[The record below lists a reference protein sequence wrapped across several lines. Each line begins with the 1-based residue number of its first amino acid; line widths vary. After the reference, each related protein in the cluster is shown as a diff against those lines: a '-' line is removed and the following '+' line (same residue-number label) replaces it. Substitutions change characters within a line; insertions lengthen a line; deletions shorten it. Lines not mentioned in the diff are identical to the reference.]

1 MEIST
6 ITEYI
11 KNLVNT
17 PSPTGFA
24 KFAEEYLMDEFKN
37 LGYAPY
43 QNNKGNV
50 IVPINE
56 MEGENGLL
64 LSAHIDTLGLMVRS
78 IKANGALR
86 VTTLGGF
93 PLNFV
98 EFENVK
104 IHTRSGEEYTGVVR
118 LNNPAVH
125 GSSDPREAKRDD
137 TTMEVVIDAITHSK
151 EETEKLGISNG
162 DFIFLDPRF
171 RIDNGFVKSRHLDDK
186 ASAGIL
192 LALAKEIK
200 EKKIKINR
208 PLYMM
213 FTIYEE
219 VGHGAASGHPKGIRD
234 MVAVDMGVV
243 HDDLTCDELKVSIC
257 AKDSSG
263 PYNYDLTNELVTIA
277 KDLDLDYGLDIYP
290 FYGSDASAAVASD
303 YDYRHALVGCGV
315 AASHGYERTH
325 EKAIKSLFDLLVNL
339 VDK

>member
-1 MEIST
+1 MNT
-6 ITEYI
+6 ITNYI
-11 KNLVNT
+11 KDLVNT
-17 PSPTGFA
+17 PSPTGFTMKA
-24 KFAEEYLMDEFKN
+24 TKYLCDEFEK
-37 LGYAPY
+37 LGYKPY
-43 QNNKGNV
+43 TNNKGNV

-56 MEGENGLL
+56 MEGNNGLL
-64 LSAHIDTLGLMVRS
+64 LSAHVDTLGLMVRS
-78 IKANGALR
+78 IKANGALKL
-86 VTTLGGF
+86 TTIGGF
-93 PLNFV
+93 PYNFV
-98 EFENVK
+98 EFENVT
-104 IHTRSGEEYTGVVR
+104 IHTRSGKEYTGVCR

-151 EETEKLGISNG
+151 EETQALGIENG
-162 DFIFLDPRF
+162 DFISLDPRF

-200 EKKIKINR
+200 DKNLKINR

-213 FTIYEE
+213 FTVYEE
-219 VGHGAASGHPKGIRD
+219 VGHGASAGHPAGISD

-263 PYNYDLTNELVTIA
+263 PYNYDLTNDLIETA
-277 KDLDLDYGLDIYP
+277 KKVGIDYGVDIYP

-325 EKAIKSLFDLLVNL
+325 EKAIKGLFDLLL
-339 VDK
+339 DFIKR

>member
-17 PSPTGFA
+17 PSPTGFT
-24 KFAEEYLMDEFKN
+24 KFAEEYLMDEFKK
-37 LGYAPY
+37 LGYTPY

>member
-17 PSPTGFA
+17 PSPTGFT
-24 KFAEEYLMDEFKN
+24 KFAEEYLMDEFKK
-37 LGYAPY
+37 LGYTPY

-339 VDK
+339 VGK

>member
-1 MEIST
+1 MNT
-6 ITEYI
+6 ITNYI
-11 KNLVNT
+11 KDLVNT
-17 PSPTGFA
+17 PSPTGFTMKA
-24 KFAEEYLMDEFKN
+24 TKYLCDEFEK
-37 LGYAPY
+37 LGYKPY
-43 QNNKGNV
+43 KNNKGNV

-56 MEGENGLL
+56 MEGNNGLL
-64 LSAHIDTLGLMVRS
+64 LSAHVDTLGLMVRS
-78 IKANGALR
+78 IKANGALKL
-86 VTTLGGF
+86 TTIGGF
-93 PLNFV
+93 PYNFV
-98 EFENVK
+98 EFENVT
-104 IHTRSGEEYTGVVR
+104 IHTRSGKVYTGVCR

-137 TTMEVVIDAITHSK
+137 TSMEVVIDAITHSK
-151 EETEKLGISNG
+151 EETQALGIENG
-162 DFIFLDPRF
+162 DFISLDPRF

-200 EKKIKINR
+200 DKDIKINR

-213 FTIYEE
+213 FTVYEE
-219 VGHGAASGHPKGIRD
+219 VGHGASSGHPAGISD

-263 PYNYDLTNELVTIA
+263 PYNYDLTNDLIDTA
-277 KDLDLDYGLDIYP
+277 KKVGIDYGVDIYP

-325 EKAIKSLFDLLVNL
+325 EKAIKGLFDLLV
-339 VDK
+339 DFIQR

>member
-1 MEIST
+1 M
-6 ITEYI
+6 
-11 KNLVNT
+11 
-17 PSPTGFA
+17 
-24 KFAEEYLMDEFKN
+24 
-37 LGYAPY
+37 
-43 QNNKGNV
+43 
-50 IVPINE
+50 
-56 MEGENGLL
+56 
-64 LSAHIDTLGLMVRS
+64 
-78 IKANGALR
+78 
-86 VTTLGGF
+86 
-93 PLNFV
+93 
-98 EFENVK
+98 
-104 IHTRSGEEYTGVVR
+104 VR

-151 EETEKLGISNG
+151 EETEKLGIGNG
-162 DFIFLDPRF
+162 DFISLDPRF

-186 ASAGIL
+186 ASAGVL

-200 EKKIKINR
+200 DKNIKINR

-219 VGHGAASGHPKGIRD
+219 VGHGAASGHPAGIRD

-243 HDDLTCDELKVSIC
+243 HDDLTCDELKLSIC

-263 PYNYDLTNELVTIA
+263 PYNYDLTNDLVAIA
-277 KDLDLDYGLDIYP
+277 KDLNLDYGLDIYP
-290 FYGSDASAAVASD
+290 FYGSDASAAVSSD

-339 VDK
+339 VGK

>member
-17 PSPTGFA
+17 PSPTGFT
-24 KFAEEYLMDEFKN
+24 KVAEEYLMDEFKK

-339 VDK
+339 ISK

>member
-6 ITEYI
+6 ITKYI
-11 KNLVNT
+11 EELANT
-17 PSPTGFA
+17 PSPTGFT
-24 KFAEEYLMDEFKN
+24 KLAEKYLMDEFTK
-37 LGYAPY
+37 LGYKPY

-50 IVPINE
+50 VVPINE
-56 MEGENGLL
+56 MEGENGIL
-64 LSAHIDTLGLMVRS
+64 LSAHVDTLGLMVRS

-104 IHTRSGEEYTGVVR
+104 IHTRNGKEYTGVVR

-125 GSSDPREAKRDD
+125 GSDAPREAKRNDE
-137 TTMEVVIDAITHSK
+137 TMEVVIDAIAHSK
-151 EETEKLGISNG
+151 EETEKLGIGNG
-162 DFIFLDPRF
+162 DFISLDPRF

-200 EKKIKINR
+200 DKNIEINR

-219 VGHGAASGHPKGIRD
+219 VGHGASAGHPKGIRD

-243 HDDLTCDELKVSIC
+243 HDDLTCDELKLSIC

-263 PYNYDLTNELVTIA
+263 PYNYDLTNDLVAIA
-277 KDLDLDYGLDIYP
+277 KDLNLDYGLDIYP
-290 FYGSDASAAVASD
+290 FYGSDASAAVSSD

-325 EKAIKSLFDLLVNL
+325 EKAIKALFDLLVNL
-339 VDK
+339 VSK

>member
-1 MEIST
+1 MDIST
-6 ITEYI
+6 ITSYI
-11 KNLVNT
+11 KDLVNT
-17 PSPTGFA
+17 PSPTGFT
-24 KFAEEYLMDEFKN
+24 KLAEKYLIEEFEN
-37 LGYAPY
+37 LGYKPY

-56 MEGENGLL
+56 IEGENGLL

-78 IKANGALR
+78 IKENGALR

-104 IHTRSGEEYTGVVR
+104 IHTRSGKEYTGVVR

-125 GSSDPREAKRDD
+125 GSDEAKSAKRDD
-137 TTMEVVIDAITHSK
+137 ETMEVVIDAITHSI
-151 EETEKLGISNG
+151 EETEELGIRNG
-162 DFIFLDPRF
+162 DFISLDPRF

-186 ASAGIL
+186 ASAGVL

-200 EKKIKINR
+200 EKNIKINR
-208 PLYMM
+208 PVYMM

-219 VGHGAASGHPKGIRD
+219 VGHGASAGHPAGITD

-243 HDDLTCDELKVSIC
+243 HEDLTCDELKVSIC

-263 PYNYDLTNELVTIA
+263 PYNYDLTNDLVKFADEINI
-277 KDLDLDYGLDIYP
+277 DYGIDIYP
-290 FYGSDASAAVASD
+290 FYGSDASAAVTSD

-339 VDK
+339 VEK